1 MKKTLIPIISAA
13 MLLVMMLIPQTGFA
27 SGGYTQ
33 DEINVA
39 KIMERE
45 AGSSVEGR
53 YAVATVIM
61 NRLNDP
67 IWNSSSISD
76 VIFRK
81 GQFPIYNQ
89 SAWDNAKPSKQT
101 LKMAREVINGK
112 RTLPSYVEY
121 FKNSQGKKKNGLYYW
136 GSHVFYKKIGGN
148 YFFFN
153 NKTCYDAW
161 SASSGSSKKA
171 GTTSSKKTYS
181 ASGGLYTVK
190 AGDSLYAIAK
200 SNGTTIQNIRLL
212 NGLASNFIYPGQ
224 KLVVSTVKKSYSSS
238 GTSASSD
245 TYTVK
250 AGDSLYV
257 IARKFGTTISA
268 IQQLNGLKNYFIYPG
283 QVLKVQNSAS
293 YTVKAG
299 DSLYVIAKKY
309 GTTIKKIQEL
319 NGLKDY
325 FIYPNQTLK
334 VPVSGSSVS
343 SGKVYTVEHGDSLY
357 VIAKRNNKTIDQ
369 IKSLNGLKS
378 NFIFP
383 GQKLRV
389 G

>member
-112 RTLPSYVEY
+112 RTLPPY
-121 FKNSQGKKKNGLYYW
+121 F
-136 GSHVFYKKIGGN
+136 
-148 YFFFN
+148 
-153 NKTCYDAW
+153 
-161 SASSGSSKKA
+161 
-171 GTTSSKKTYS
+171 
-181 ASGGLYTVK
+181 
-190 AGDSLYAIAK
+190 
-200 SNGTTIQNIRLL
+200 
-212 NGLASNFIYPGQ
+212 
-224 KLVVSTVKKSYSSS
+224 
-238 GTSASSD
+238 
-245 TYTVK
+245 
-250 AGDSLYV
+250 
-257 IARKFGTTISA
+257 
-268 IQQLNGLKNYFIYPG
+268 
-283 QVLKVQNSAS
+283 
-293 YTVKAG
+293 
-299 DSLYVIAKKY
+299 
-309 GTTIKKIQEL
+309 
-319 NGLKDY
+319 
-325 FIYPNQTLK
+325 
-334 VPVSGSSVS
+334 
-343 SGKVYTVEHGDSLY
+343 
-357 VIAKRNNKTIDQ
+357 
-369 IKSLNGLKS
+369 
-378 NFIFP
+378 
-383 GQKLRV
+383 
-389 G
+389 